1 MEKTIDTV
9 MLGPKTLGTLIISLT
24 LNLQDN
30 LDQYDNYVEN
40 PNYTGFFTSLV
51 RSIVSDTR
59 QKIVL
64 DELDLKDVLQNFSSI
79 P

>member
-1 MEKTIDTV
+1 
-9 MLGPKTLGTLIISLT
+9 
-24 LNLQDN
+24 
-30 LDQYDNYVEN
+30 
-40 PNYTGFFTSLV
+40 V